1 MPYTLNKTNG
11 IILTVVQDGKIDV
24 TSSDLTF
31 VGKNYT
37 GYGQVFNENFVKLL
51 ENFANPLPPTKP
63 LIGEVWYDS
72 SNKILKVNNGTSF
85 KSLGFLDNG
94 ASRPTVGLNLGD
106 LWWDKAVGALWA
118 WNGNDWTKIGPAI
131 TSSVTGAVV
140 PATIT
145 GADTLSHLVLE
156 SQINNVPISITADA
170 AFGINSTDSL
180 YSNYNTIYRGI
191 NLAGTNA
198 AGISAS
204 LNNSGS
210 PTGTLLWGTA
220 MSALGM
226 VSTSPT
232 TGLSTF
238 VSAGDYLQRAELSNF
253 SGSLTVNSND
263 GMLLGIGG
271 VMKLHVTNSTE
282 GNISIVNG
290 NKFNINVLNNGN
302 QYFNIISATTGT
314 GNTGFVNP
322 NPSANIS
329 LGNASPGGSFY
340 AVYANSVNASIIS
353 VNTLSAT
360 LLEGSGAGIT
370 SRTIPVGSL
379 ATDTFAI
386 VGGTGISVSVPS
398 VALGSSV
405 TINNGGITSI
415 VGTANQIAT
424 SQPTGDTVL
433 SLPQNIDLR
442 ANVKFQSLSIDVLKT
457 TTTSSVSTVYGTWQ
471 LAGGASFQ
479 ATYADIAER
488 YASDEVYPAG
498 TVLVVGGSQEVTFT
512 TNRADVS
519 VAGIVSS
526 APAFKLNS
534 AAGTDDT
541 HPYIALKGRVPCKVI
556 GPVKKGD
563 LLVTS
568 ATSGFGESMQPTDS
582 PNAAFAK
589 ALQDFAGES
598 GIIEVMVI

>member
-72 SNKILKVNNGTSF
+72 SNKILKVNIGTSF

-94 ASRPTVGLNLGD
+94 ASRPTTGLNLGD

-170 AFGINSTDSL
+170 AFGINNTDSI

-271 VMKLHVTNSTE
+271 VMKLHITNSTE

-340 AVYANSVNASIIS
+340 AVYANSVNASTMF

-360 LLEGSGAGIT
+360 LLNGSGAGIT

-379 ATDTFAI
+379 TTDTVAI
-386 VGGTGISVSVPS
+386 TGGTGISVSVPS
-398 VALGSSV
+398 VALGGSV

-415 VGTANQIAT
+415 AGTVNQIAT
-424 SQPTGDTVL
+424 SQPTGDAVL

-471 LAGGASFQ
+471 LANGASFQ

-498 TVLVVGGSQEVTFT
+498 TVLIVGGSQEVTFT

-589 ALQDFAGES
+589 ALQDFTGES
-598 GIIEVMVI
+598 GIIEVIVI